1 MISITSAINVTGTTN
16 AIATD
21 IMIDMIDMTD
31 MIDTIDMTG
40 TNAIAILSLNTL
52 PVANLSLS
60 F

>member
-1 MISITSAINVTGTTN
+1 MTGTISAIS
-16 AIATD
+16 
-21 IMIDMIDMTD
+21 MIDMS
-31 MIDTIDMTG
+31 DTSDTTDMTG

>member
-1 MISITSAINVTGTTN
+1 MTGTTDTIS
-16 AIATD
+16 AISA
-21 IMIDMIDMTD
+21 IS
-31 MIDTIDMTG
+31 MIDTIDTIDITG